1 MNLCLIGHNFRYE
14 LEKLLRIFMPFEK
27 IEFFETEV
35 LGECYA
41 VTEISGNTAKAKVS
55 LFGETRESETELED
69 GSEKDKELKLALSL
83 YNCLTSLSG
92 YIPQWGILT
101 GVRPAKLYS
110 RLISSNGLEKAEDWF

>member
-41 VTEISGNTAKAKVS
+41 VTEISGNTAKAKVG
-55 LFGETRESETELED
+55 LY
-69 GSEKDKELKLALSL
+69 SEKSIAAVPDDLKKKYFTKVGLS
-83 YNCLTSLSG
+83 Y
-92 YIPQWGILT
+92 Q
-101 GVRPAKLYS
+101 
-110 RLISSNGLEKAEDWF
+110 ISAAFWQ